1 MNKQVSSL
9 TNEQPVPQEVFWTWI
24 NESVR
29 RTVVDLAQK
38 AMELIRDSRLE
49 AGWNQRNAG
58 RRGYRNGYY
67 RRWLTTPHGAV
78 KLRVPRCRRGGLDT
92 AAVFERYQRRIKDV
106 ERILRHAY
114 LLGCCPHILLS
125 QDSSGGSIGR
135 ANLRRLCQP
144 SDRQPIDAMGR

>member
-9 TNEQPVPQEVFWTWI
+9 TNQQSYTQEVFWTWI

-29 RTVVDLAQK
+29 QTVVDLAQK

-49 AGWNQRNAG
+49 AGWNQRNVG

-78 KLRVPRCRRGGLDT
+78 KLKVPRCRAGARSSS
-92 AAVFERYQRRIKDV
+92 VIKDESRTWSISCDMLICWV
-106 ERILRHAY
+106 ALQGD
-114 LLGCCPHILLS
+114 LLNWRSKSSAALS
-125 QDSSGGSIGR
+125 AIR
-135 ANLRRLCQP
+135 P
-144 SDRQPIDAMGR
+144 SAD